1 MSCENCSKGDCSG
14 CAGCGACGELLTLT
28 KEQAAV
34 LHCFSVPFLPVAK
47 DTNGLPVYYE
57 DGRRIAADALLALAH
72 KELIQ
77 IDYMIPLQGC
87 DYADYDAYPVKGSM
101 ALTMSGQ
108 DVLEQLD
115 IQEIE

>member
-1 MSCENCSKGDCSG
+1 MSCENCRKGDYGG
-14 CAGCGACGELLTLT
+14 CAGCGACGGMLTLT

-34 LHCFSVPFLPVAK
+34 LYCFSVPFLPVAK

-57 DGRRIAADALLALAH
+57 NGKRISPDALLALAH

-77 IDYMIPLQGC
+77 IDYLIPLQGC
-87 DYADYDAYPVKGSM
+87 DYVGYDIYPIKGSM

-108 DVLEQLD
+108 EILEQLD